1 MHYYKGTCSVLVG
14 GKETISICGLTLQR
28 GLLPPGGS
36 NEVEM
41 DVYQE
46 QFGTRFVVECQEF
59 QLRLQVNLA
68 EDRKPQQLNNVSGA
82 LLAHK

>member
-1 MHYYKGTCSVLVG
+1 MLVG
-14 GKETISICGLTLQR
+14 SKETISICGLSLQR
-28 GLLPPGGS
+28 GL
-36 NEVEM
+36 EM

-46 QFGTRFVVECQEF
+46 QFGTRFVVGCQEF